1 MGDNLVV
8 KVENISKRY
17 RLGVVGTKTIK
28 EDVKRFLESIF
39 LKSRLNAEEGE
50 SNDRTIVASSSN
62 YVWSLKDVSFEINR
76 GDVVGIIGRNG
87 AGKSTL
93 LKILSRITAPSGG
106 EIKLNGKVASLL
118 EVGTGFHPELT
129 GRENIYLNGSIL
141 GMSKSEISNKLND
154 IIEFAE
160 VQRYID
166 TPVKRYSSGMY
177 VRLAF
182 SIAAHLEPDILIIDE
197 VLAVGDASFQKK
209 CIDKMKEISQKD
221 GRTILFVSHVM
232 ASIQSLC
239 NKIVLLNSGEV
250 EYVGGVSE
258 GIDKYLAKYKSE
270 ITDYANIEKST
281 RREGNKKVI
290 FSNLDFQTESG
301 VSVDS
306 ILTGQDLVLVFR
318 LKVNS
323 KQIKKID
330 IGFSIHDKNH
340 QGICNNY
347 SSYQNIFYE
356 NPNSDY
362 MIVKAHI
369 QDLFLVPGNYIIQGR
384 VVVDDEESDFCFEDL
399 GEIKVSMGD
408 FYQSGVIGQANWG
421 NVLLKAKWS

>member
-1 MGDNLVV
+1 MKDNVVV
-8 KVENISKRY
+8 KVENLSKRY
-17 RLGVVGTKTIK
+17 RLGIVGTKTIK
-28 EDVKRFLESIF
+28 EDVKLFFKKIF
-39 LKSRLNAEEGE
+39 SRSKLITDEGE
-50 SNDRTIVASSSN
+50 VNDRTTLASTSN
-62 YVWSLKDVSFEINR
+62 YVWSLKDVSFEINK

-93 LKILSRITAPSGG
+93 LKILSRITAPSEG

-141 GMSKSEISNKLND
+141 GMSKTEITNKLND

-182 SIAAHLEPDILIIDE
+182 SIAAHLEPDILIVDE
-197 VLAVGDASFQKK
+197 VLAVGDAAFQKK

-239 NKIVLLNSGEV
+239 NKIVLLNNGGV
-250 EYVGGVSE
+250 EYIGDVSE
-258 GIDKYLAKYKSE
+258 GVDRYLAKYKSE
-270 ITDYANIEKST
+270 VTDYANIENSI

-290 FSNLDFQTESG
+290 FSSLDFQTTSG

-306 ILTGQDLVLVFR
+306 ILTGQDLVLVFK

-323 KQIKKID
+323 KEINKVD
-330 IGFSIHDKNH
+330 IGFSIHDKNY

-347 SSYQNIFYE
+347 SSYQNVFFE

-362 MIVKAHI
+362 MIAKAHI
-369 QDLFLVPGNYIIQGR
+369 SELFLVPGNYIIQGR
-384 VVVDDEESDFCFEDL
+384 IVVDDEESDYCFEDL

-408 FYQSGVIGQANWG
+408 FYKSGVIGQVNWG
-421 NVLLKAKWS
+421 NVLLKASWS

>member
-1 MGDNLVV
+1 MSDVVV
-8 KVENISKRY
+8 KVVGVSKRY
-17 RLGVVGTKTIK
+17 RLGIVGVKTMF
-28 EDVKRFLESIF
+28 EDVK
-39 LKSRLNAEEGE
+39 KYLNKYFKRIDILQDEGE
-50 SNDRTIVASSSN
+50 VNDRTITSTYSN
-62 YVWSLKDVSFEINR
+62 YVWSLKDVNFEIEK

-93 LKILSRITAPSGG
+93 LKILSRITSPTEG
-106 EIKLNGKVASLL
+106 EIKIKGKIASLL

-141 GMSKSEISNKLND
+141 GMTKAEINAKLHD

-182 SIAAHLEPDILIIDE
+182 SIAAHLEPDILIVDE

-221 GRTILFVSHVM
+221 ARTILFVSHSM

-239 NKIVLLNSGEV
+239 SKIILLNNGGV
-250 EYVGGVSE
+250 EYVGNVDEGVE
-258 GIDKYLAKYKSE
+258 RYLAKYKSE
-270 ITDYANIEKST
+270 IIDYSNIENSL
-281 RREGNKKVI
+281 RREGNLKVV
-290 FSNLDFQTESG
+290 FSSLTFQTPNG
-301 VSVDS
+301 VDIDS
-306 ILTGQDLVLVFR
+306 ILSGQDLVFVFK
-318 LKVNS
+318 LKINS
-323 KQIKKID
+323 KNINKID
-330 IGFSIHDKNH
+330 VGFSIHDSNH

-347 SSYQNIFYE
+347 SSYQNVFFE
-356 NPNSDY
+356 NPESDY
-362 MIVKAHI
+362 IIVKAVI
-369 QDLFLVPGNYIIQGR
+369 SKLFLVPGKYIIQGR
-384 VVVDDEESDFCFEDL
+384 IIVDDEESDFCFEDL

-408 FYQSGVIGQANWG
+408 FYGSGVVGQTNWG